1 MLSSPLNK
9 TWAVPKME
17 TKPMNEN
24 RKRVLLVD
32 DDPDLLRLLAL
43 RLTSAGFEL
52 ETVPS
57 GTAALSRVAIF
68 RPHVVV
74 TDLRMEGMDGLALFD
89 ALHEQYPTLPIII
102 MTAHGTISD
111 AVDATRRGVFGFISK
126 PVEKNELVNQVNAAM
141 RIGLTNTASSVSD
154 EWRCGIV
161 TQSAVMEELLSQA
174 HRVAQNKASI
184 LIRGESGCGK
194 EMLARA
200 IHDASLRAE
209 GPFVAVNC
217 SAIPEN
223 LFESEL
229 FGHKK
234 GAFTGATRDHLGLF
248 RAADGG
254 TLFLDEIGDMPKAIQ
269 VKLLRALQEMV
280 VRPVGGT
287 RDEPVD
293 VRIISATH
301 IDLEQAMAEGNFRED
316 LYYRLNVVTF
326 ELPSLAGRREDIS
339 LLAMHFLRDLS
350 ETYGDRV
357 KGFSPEA
364 IECLVNSDWPGN
376 VRQLR
381 NVVEQCIAL
390 ATTPLIPVTLVQRA
404 LKEEP
409 TSFQSLQDARDQ
421 FERNYLVRLLQMTN
435 GNVTQAAKLAKRNR
449 TEFYRLLSRH
459 GMNPSLFKGAG
470 EPPPKLT

>member
-1 MLSSPLNK
+1 
-9 TWAVPKME
+9 
-17 TKPMNEN
+17 MNET
-24 RKRVLLVD
+24 RKRVLMVD

-52 ETVPS
+52 DTVTS
-57 GTAALSRVAIF
+57 GAAALSRVAIF

-74 TDLRMEGMDGLALFD
+74 TDLRMAGMDGMALFD

-126 PVEKNELVNQVNAAM
+126 PVDKNELVSQVNEAM
-141 RIGLTNTASSVSD
+141 RIGLTRIATTSEV
-154 EWRCGIV
+154 WRERII

-174 HRVAQNKASI
+174 QRVAQNKASV
-184 LIRGESGCGK
+184 LIHGESGTGK
-194 EMLARA
+194 ELLARA
-200 IHDASLRAE
+200 IHEASSRKE

-234 GAFTGATRDHLGLF
+234 GSFTGATRDHIGLF
-248 RAADGG
+248 RSANEG
-254 TLFLDEIGDMPKAIQ
+254 TLFLDEIGDMPKPIQ

-301 IDLEQAMAEGNFRED
+301 VDLEKAMREGEFRED

-326 ELPSLAGRREDIS
+326 VLPSLSQRREDIS
-339 LLAMHFLRDLS
+339 LLAMHFLRDL
-350 ETYGDRV
+350 TDAYGNRV

-364 IECLVNSDWPGN
+364 MECLVNSDWPGN

-381 NVVEQCIAL
+381 NVVEQCVAL
-390 ATTPLIPVTLVQRA
+390 ATTPLIPITLVQRA

-409 TSFQSLQDARDQ
+409 TAFQSLQDARDQ
-421 FERNYLVRLLQMTN
+421 FERNYLVKLLQMTH

-459 GMNPSLFKGAG
+459 GMNPSLFKVGAQQPQV
-470 EPPPKLT
+470 E